1 MPESLR
7 ILEEALALPQD
18 ERARLAASLISSL
31 DSEQDSDVE
40 QAWRL
45 EVARRVEELD
55 NGVAMPVD
63 WEEARR
69 RVLSWPPS

>member
-31 DSEQDSDVE
+31 DSEQDADVE
-40 QAWRL
+40 HAWRL
-45 EVARRVEELD
+45 EFARRVEELD
-55 NGVAMPVD
+55 NGIAVPVD

-69 RVLSWPPS
+69 RILS

>member
-1 MPESLR
+1 MSEPLR
-7 ILEEALALPQD
+7 ILEEALALPAE

-31 DSEQDSDVE
+31 EPAEDSNVE
-40 QAWRL
+40 QAWRA

-55 NGVAMPVD
+55 NGTTEPVD

-69 RVLSWPPS
+69 RILD

>member
-1 MPESLR
+1 MSEPSR
-7 ILEEALALPQD
+7 ILEEALALPAT

-31 DSEQDSDVE
+31 EPEEDSNVE
-40 QAWRL
+40 QAWRA

-55 NGVAMPVD
+55 NGTAVAVD

-69 RVLSWPPS
+69 RILE

>member
-1 MPESLR
+1 MSELSR
-7 ILEEALALPQD
+7 ILEEALALPAE

-31 DSEQDSDVE
+31 EPEEDPDVE
-40 QAWRL
+40 QAWRA

-55 NGVAMPVD
+55 KGTAETVD

-69 RVLSWPPS
+69 RILD

>member
-1 MPESLR
+1 MAESSR
-7 ILEEALALPQD
+7 ILEEALTLPPG

-31 DSEQDSDVE
+31 DSETDSDVE
-40 QAWRL
+40 QAWRA

-55 NGVAMPVD
+55 KGIVEPVD

-69 RVLSWPPS
+69 RILS

>member
-1 MPESLR
+1 MAESSR
-7 ILEEALALPQD
+7 ILEEALALPSV

-31 DSEQDSDVE
+31 DSEEDSDVE
-40 QAWRL
+40 QAWRV

-55 NGVAMPVD
+55 KGIVEPVD

-69 RVLSWPPS
+69 RILS

>member
-1 MPESLR
+1 MSEPSR
-7 ILEEALALPQD
+7 ILEEALALPAA

-31 DSEQDSDVE
+31 EPEEDSDVE
-40 QAWRL
+40 QAWRA

-55 NGVAMPVD
+55 NGTATPVD

-69 RVLSWPPS
+69 RILD